1 MAFGEPS
8 AIPPEGNYLN
18 ISLGDLAA
26 SLTAAAA
33 GHQGLADMLL
43 AELTQV
49 QATAATTAAAGWQ
62 GAGGVAMVG
71 SAQEYAAAL
80 ELAATWCLQAFAQAT
95 EVAMAHQTAMTSM
108 IPAPVCT
115 TNLATTQALCDTNFF
130 GQNSPAIAALIA
142 QYQEFWTQN
151 ASLANGYQAVITQA
165 VAMLSTPP
173 PLSPTAANPAGPA
186 AAAAANSA
194 QSATQGALQTSAKSM
209 TETADATGGAGTSA
223 ASPMGSMSSMF
234 GQLSSMGGQFSSMG
248 GQLPQLL
255 TSAPS
260 QLSGMFGPMSS
271 MFSGMGGAQG
281 AAAIAPGAAGPLTT
295 GGATVPGLGGAGG
308 GGAASGV
315 FTSAPASATM
325 VRPASSFSSGS
336 APRLPGGWPAGGAGP
351 AEPVA
356 APSSGGG
363 GGLYGA
369 PAGAGMAG
377 NRDQNSSSER
387 TADRTMQVTGR
398 PGYDREEKQ
407 RR

>member
-18 ISLGDLAA
+18 ISLGDLAT

-49 QATAATTAAAGWQ
+49 QASAAMTAAEGWQ

-80 ELAATWCLQAFAQAT
+80 ELAAAWCLEAFAQAT
-95 EVAMAHQTAMTSM
+95 EVAMAHQTAMQSM

-115 TNLATTQALCDTNFF
+115 TNLTTTQALCDSNFF
-130 GQNSPAIAALIA
+130 GQNSPAIAGLIA

-165 VAMLSTPP
+165 LGILSMPP

-186 AAAAANSA
+186 AAAAANTA

-209 TETADATGGAGTSA
+209 TETADATSGAGTSA
-223 ASPMGSMSSMF
+223 ASPMGSMSSML

-271 MFSGMGGAQG
+271 MFSGMGGAQNVG
-281 AAAIAPGAAGPLTT
+281 AIAPGAASPLTA
-295 GGATVPGLGGAGG
+295 GGPALSGLGGAGG
-308 GGAASGV
+308 GASSGV
-315 FTSAPASATM
+315 FTSAPASASM

-336 APRLPGGWPAGGAGP
+336 AARLPGGWPAGAAGP

-377 NRDQNSSSER
+377 GRDQNSGPER

-398 PGYDREEKQ
+398 PGYDRGEKQ
-407 RR
+407 RT

>member
-1 MAFGEPS
+1 
-8 AIPPEGNYLN
+8 
-18 ISLGDLAA
+18 
-26 SLTAAAA
+26 
-33 GHQGLADMLL
+33 MLL

-80 ELAATWCLQAFAQAT
+80 ELAAAWCLEAFAQAT
-95 EVAMAHQTAMTSM
+95 EVAMAHQTTMQSM

-151 ASLANGYQAVITQA
+151 ASLANGYQGVITQA
-165 VAMLSTPP
+165 LGVLSTPP
-173 PLSPTAANPAGPA
+173 SLSPTAANPAGPE

-209 TETADATGGAGTSA
+209 TETADATGGAGTTSA
-223 ASPMGSMSSMF
+223 ASPMGSMSSTL
-234 GQLSSMGGQFSSMG
+234 GQLSSIGGQSSGMG

-255 TSAPS
+255 TSAPG

-271 MFSGMGGAQG
+271 MFSGMGGAQNVG
-281 AAAIAPGAAGPLTT
+281 ALGPAAASPLTA
-295 GGATVPGLGGAGG
+295 GGSAVSGLGGAGG
-308 GGAASGV
+308 VGSVSSGV

-325 VRPASSFSSGS
+325 VRPASSFSSAS
-336 APRLPGGWPAGGAGP
+336 APRLPGGWAAGSGAA

-363 GGLYGA
+363 GLYGA
-369 PAGAGMAG
+369 PAGAAMAG
-377 NRDQNSSSER
+377 RDQNSGTER
-387 TADRTMQVTGR
+387 TPDRTMQVTGR
-398 PGYDREEKQ
+398 PAHDGGERQ
-407 RR
+407 RT